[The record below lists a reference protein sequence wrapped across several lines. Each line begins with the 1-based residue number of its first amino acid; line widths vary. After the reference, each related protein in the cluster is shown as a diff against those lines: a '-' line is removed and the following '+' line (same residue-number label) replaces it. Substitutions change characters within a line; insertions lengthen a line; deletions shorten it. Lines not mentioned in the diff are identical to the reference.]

1 MKSYTLLVIVFSSTL
16 TFSLSAQDNQDYIVN
31 WENDTIFCKLPGD
44 AKKAGLK
51 PVWKYEDG
59 YERIVAVS
67 DNDSIRIINAG
78 DIKGYSRQKHG
89 KRLLC
94 DGFFESKQILYTRQ
108 NQRTTVEGE
117 NIGNNSKWYFLN
129 RIVQGKYATLYIWY
143 ETHGGC
149 TYSSYF
155 INRHG
160 IEASNT
166 VIPFFNKKKMVELL
180 SDSDIASEMKGF
192 KYRKSNKGFSEIVV
206 EYNRLK
212 EEAEV
217 LKSE

>member
-143 ETHGGC
+143 ET
-149 TYSSYF
+149 
-155 INRHG
+155 
-160 IEASNT
+160 SNT